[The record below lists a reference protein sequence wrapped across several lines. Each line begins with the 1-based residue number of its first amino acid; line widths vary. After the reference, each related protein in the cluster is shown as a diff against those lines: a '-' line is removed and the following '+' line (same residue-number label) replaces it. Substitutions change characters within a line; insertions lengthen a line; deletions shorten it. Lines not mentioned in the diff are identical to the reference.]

1 MKTILMLFI
10 GLCIGFC
17 ICYFMMPLLGLS
29 HPSLDQA
36 KTQTIAPTQPKY
48 SHDEEGNRMQT
59 LEMLDIEEYAST
71 EGNSAE
77 LFAIGDSCKIR
88 VNIVGETHYRY
99 RTFFMKQ
106 GQLVHAM
113 QTLYRYP
120 YGGLT
125 NMNSPNAFQEEL
137 YSEEVFNPESTA
149 VLAEFKE
156 LLGRFSPHYLTKC

>member
-1 MKTILMLFI
+1 MLFI
-10 GLCIGFC
+10 GLCLGFC
-17 ICYFMMPLLGLS
+17 VCYFMMPMLGLN
-29 HPSLDQA
+29 HPSSDQGNN
-36 KTQTIAPTQPKY
+36 QIVQPKGPTY

-77 LFAIGDSCKIR
+77 LFALDDTCKIR

-99 RTFFMKQ
+99 RTFYIKQ

-113 QTLYRYP
+113 QSFYRYP

-137 YSEEVFNPESTA
+137 YSEETFNIESTA

-156 LLGRFSPHYLTKC
+156 LLSRFSPHYLTKC

>member
-10 GLCIGFC
+10 GVCIGFC
-17 ICYFMMPLLGLS
+17 ISYFMMPMLGLS
-29 HPSLDQA
+29 QA
-36 KTQTIAPTQPKY
+36 ALNEGQPQTVEPAKPKY

-59 LEMLDIEEYAST
+59 LEMLDMEEYIST

-77 LFAIGDSCKIR
+77 LFALNDMCKIR

-99 RTFFMKQ
+99 RTFYIKQ
-106 GQLVHAM
+106 GQLTYAM

-125 NMNSPNAFQEEL
+125 NMNSPNAFQEEM